1 MQVFDLD
8 SIEPVAGLHKPNA
21 FSPPPAKKAEPFVL
35 QNDAPSVDAPESEP
49 SSDEVLSADTALK
62 DAAPEDVLS
71 IDMPAKDTVSEEAP
85 PEDAAFNGTET
96 EDVSSEDVPPKKAPQ
111 KNKTLQK
118 KPSRKAPPKKAPLR
132 GKAPPGKRPP
142 GKAPARKGPPKK
154 GSPQKGPPRK
164 GPPPKSTKELLIG
177 LLIKI
182 SVTAALVWAVFTFVL
197 GLSVHYGNNMFPA
210 VHDGDLLVTY
220 RLQKPFI
227 NAAVLYKLNGE
238 TRVGRVIALE
248 GSVVDIHENG
258 SLTVNGVTPA
268 EEVFYATYQA
278 DGAPITFPYTV
289 ESGKVFILNDFRSDT
304 NDSRSFGA
312 VSVKDLKGPMLFT
325 VRRRNF

>member
-1 MQVFDLD
+1 MFDLD

-49 SSDEVLSADTALK
+49 SSDEVLSADAALK

-71 IDMPAKDTVSEEAP
+71 VDMPAKDTVSEEAP
-85 PEDAAFNGTET
+85 PEDVAFNGTET
-96 EDVSSEDVPPKKAPQ
+96 EEVPLEDVPPK
-111 KNKTLQK
+111 
-118 KPSRKAPPKKAPLR
+118 KAPPKKAPLR
-132 GKAPPGKRPP
+132 GKSPPGKRPP

-154 GSPQKGPPRK
+154 GAPQKGPPRK

-197 GLSVHYGNNMFPA
+197 GVSVHYGNNMFPA

-258 SLTVNGVTPA
+258 SLTVNGVTPS

-278 DGAPITFPYTV
+278 EGAPITFPYTV
-289 ESGKVFILNDFRSDT
+289 EPGKVFILNDFRSDT